1 MQNTI
6 FYSKIAKNTMMLYFR
21 MLLNM
26 IVSFYT
32 SRIVLDALGIDDF
45 GIYNVVGGIVVL
57 FTFLNTAMSSATQ
70 RFLTFELGK
79 KSGVERLSKVFST
92 SLNIHVLISFFI
104 VILSETIGLYFLNEF
119 MVIPS
124 ERMVAANVVYQCSIL
139 SCIMGI
145 MTLPFNAIIVSYEYM
160 DVFAWISI
168 FDVILKLVIA
178 YLLYITFFDKL
189 IVYSVLLFLVTLI
202 TSIIYVLYCYK
213 KFPECKY
220 RCVRD
225 RSLFKSMCSFA
236 GWNLIGNFAY
246 ICFTQGLNILLNM
259 FFGPAVNAARG
270 IAVQMQGVIGRFAGS
285 FQIAVN
291 PQITKKYAANNMDGM
306 YLLLY
311 KSSKISFFLLFI
323 VSYPIILQTENI
335 LNFWLVDVPNYTV
348 SFFRIIICIS
358 MIEVLANPLN
368 IGAQATGK
376 VKKYQI
382 MEGGTLLFIL
392 PLSFFMLKIFH
403 RPEVV
408 FIVHLVIAI
417 IVQYIRVLLLNK
429 MIGLS
434 IKDYFKDVI
443 LQIIMV
449 STASVVLI
457 YVMCV
462 IASSLMDNFFVCTI
476 MSVVIIGVLIFAIG
490 LTNQEKFFIIEFI
503 RKVSKYKK

>member
-382 MEGGTLLFIL
+382 ILNSATL
-392 PLSFFMLKIFH
+392 
-403 RPEVV
+403 
-408 FIVHLVIAI
+408 
-417 IVQYIRVLLLNK
+417 
-429 MIGLS
+429 
-434 IKDYFKDVI
+434 
-443 LQIIMV
+443 
-449 STASVVLI
+449 
-457 YVMCV
+457 
-462 IASSLMDNFFVCTI
+462 
-476 MSVVIIGVLIFAIG
+476 
-490 LTNQEKFFIIEFI
+490 
-503 RKVSKYKK
+503 

>member
-1 MQNTI
+1 
-6 FYSKIAKNTMMLYFR
+6 
-21 MLLNM
+21 
-26 IVSFYT
+26 
-32 SRIVLDALGIDDF
+32 
-45 GIYNVVGGIVVL
+45 
-57 FTFLNTAMSSATQ
+57 
-70 RFLTFELGK
+70 
-79 KSGVERLSKVFST
+79 
-92 SLNIHVLISFFI
+92 
-104 VILSETIGLYFLNEF
+104 
-119 MVIPS
+119 
-124 ERMVAANVVYQCSIL
+124 
-139 SCIMGI
+139 MGI

-376 VKKYQI
+376 VKKISDNGRWDIVIYSSI
-382 MEGGTLLFIL
+382 
-392 PLSFFMLKIFH
+392 
-403 RPEVV
+403 VV
-408 FIVHLVIAI
+408 FYV
-417 IVQYIRVLLLNK
+417 
-429 MIGLS
+429 
-434 IKDYFKDVI
+434 KDI
-443 LQIIMV
+443 
-449 STASVVLI
+449 S
-457 YVMCV
+457 
-462 IASSLMDNFFVCTI
+462 
-476 MSVVIIGVLIFAIG
+476 
-490 LTNQEKFFIIEFI
+490 
-503 RKVSKYKK
+503 